1 MIVGSNSLLF
11 NLDRATILLSTLK
24 IKWGLICD
32 LRKANSDFKASLC
45 RSLATPSALILS
57 ETDLIAI
64 LPNTVNKKGMKLYLS
79 DIARI
84 KLFVVMISSK
94 NILWDT
100 IIRTKSN
107 N

>member
-1 MIVGSNSLLF
+1 M
-11 NLDRATILLSTLK
+11 LK

-45 RSLATPSALILS
+45 RSLAAPSAFNLS
-57 ETDLIAI
+57 ETVLIAI
-64 LPNTVNKKGMKLYLS
+64 LPNTVNKKGMKLYFS
-79 DIARI
+79 DINRT
-84 KLFVVMISSK
+84 KFFVGNMSSK